1 MFQRK
6 PGRFRSRQNGRGHG
20 HPRRSNNNG
29 HSMRRSDSF
38 SNGPRNNFRPTQS
51 AEKLLEKY
59 STLAKEAIS
68 SGDRTLSENYLQ
80 HADHYMRV
88 IEDKNRNKIQ
98 NKVETK
104 TLNETTTSSET
115 SIPSETSTPSDTQ
128 DSMLDQ
134 NAETKK
140 II

>member
-6 PGRFRSRQNGRGHG
+6 PGRFRSRQNGRGH
-20 HPRRSNNNG
+20 PRRSNNNG
-29 HSMRRSDSF
+29 HSMRRPDSF
-38 SNGPRNNFRPTQS
+38 SNGPRNSFRPTQS
-51 AEKLLEKY
+51 AEKLFEKY
-59 STLAKEAIS
+59 STLAKEAVS

-104 TLNETTTSSET
+104 TLNENSVPTENTV
-115 SIPSETSTPSDTQ
+115 PSETQDTA
-128 DSMLDQ
+128 SDQ
-134 NAETKK
+134 NTEVKK
-140 II
+140 NNISSE

>member
-29 HSMRRSDSF
+29 HSMRRPDSF
-38 SNGPRNNFRPTQS
+38 SNGPRNSFRPTQS
-51 AEKLLEKY
+51 AEKLFEKY
-59 STLAKEAIS
+59 STLAKEAVS

-88 IEDKNRNKIQ
+88 IEDKNRNKVQ
-98 NKVETK
+98 NKVEPK
-104 TLNETTTSSET
+104 TLNENTVTSE
-115 SIPSETSTPSDTQ
+115 TQ
-128 DSMLDQ
+128 DSVLDQ
-134 NAETKK
+134 NTEIKK
-140 II
+140 NNISSE

>member
-6 PGRFRSRQNGRGHG
+6 PGRFRSRQNGRGHQ
-20 HPRRSNNNG
+20 RRSNNG
-29 HSMRRSDSF
+29 HSMRRPDSF

-51 AEKLLEKY
+51 AEKLFEKY
-59 STLAKEAIS
+59 STLAKEAVS

-98 NKVETK
+98 NKVESK
-104 TLNETTTSSET
+104 TLNENPV
-115 SIPSETSTPSDTQ
+115 PSETQ
-128 DSMLDQ
+128 DNALDQ
-134 NAETKK
+134 NTEVKK
-140 II
+140 NNISSE